1 MIIKTKDH
9 YDCEGTCNLVENYYY
24 DAKRIIDKIKKNKKY
39 KKIYRM
45 KEKIYDMNKI
55 NEIVEIFESS
65 KYLHDIVVNESFD
78 ENKKCKAVDYD
89 KIIIVINKLRKY
101 HNYDDTTLEKL
112 EIMTILE
119 RLLLRRL
126 PLQEMKP
133 EDRYIE
139 YQEIKKIMK
148 IIHNDIINL

>member
-39 KKIYRM
+39 KKIYRI

-55 NEIVEIFESS
+55 YEIVEIFESS
-65 KYLHDIVVNESFD
+65 KYLYDIVVNETFD
-78 ENKKCKAVDYD
+78 ENKKCKVVDYD
-89 KIIIVINKLRKY
+89 KIIKIINKLWKY
-101 HNYDDTTLEKL
+101 HNFNDLNPEKI
-112 EIMTILE
+112 EIITILE
-119 RLLLRRL
+119 RLLSR
-126 PLQEMKP
+126 QEIKP
-133 EDRYIE
+133 EDRYID
-139 YQEIKKIMK
+139 YHEIKKIMK

>member
-9 YDCEGTCNLVENYYY
+9 YDCEGMCNLVENYYY

-55 NEIVEIFESS
+55 HEIVEIFESS
-65 KYLHDIVVNESFD
+65 KYLYDIVVKESFD

-89 KIIIVINKLRKY
+89 KIIIVINKLWKY

-119 RLLLRRL
+119 RLLLR
-126 PLQEMKP
+126 QEMDR

>member
-1 MIIKTKDH
+1 MIIKIKNH
-9 YDCEGTCNLVENYYY
+9 YDCEGACNLVENYY

-55 NEIVEIFESS
+55 HEIVEIFESS

-78 ENKKCKAVDYD
+78 ENKKCKVVDYD
-89 KIIIVINKLRKY
+89 KIIIVINKLWKY

-112 EIMTILE
+112 EIITIFE
-119 RLLLRRL
+119 RLLLR
-126 PLQEMKP
+126 QEMKP

-139 YQEIKKIMK
+139 YHEIKK
-148 IIHNDIINL
+148 L

>member
-24 DAKRIIDKIKKNKKY
+24 DAKKIIDKIKKNKKY

-55 NEIVEIFESS
+55 HEIVEIFESS
-65 KYLHDIVVNESFD
+65 KYLYDIVVNESFD

-89 KIIIVINKLRKY
+89 KIIIVINKLWKY
-101 HNYDDTTLEKL
+101 HNCNDLNPEKI
-112 EIMTILE
+112 EIITILE
-119 RLLLRRL
+119 RLLSR
-126 PLQEMKP
+126 QEMKP
-133 EDRYIE
+133 EDRFIDYND
-139 YQEIKKIMK
+139 IKKIMK
-148 IIHNDIINL
+148 IIHNDIIKL